1 VKWVDNLI
9 LAFMKEDLEFVSA
22 NFPSENPGDGQL
34 SRAATDY
41 ILAETLICLK
51 DYAGAIQSASIDLLW
66 AN

>member
-1 VKWVDNLI
+1 
-9 LAFMKEDLEFVSA
+9 MQEDLEFVSA

-41 ILAETLICLK
+41 ILAETVICLK